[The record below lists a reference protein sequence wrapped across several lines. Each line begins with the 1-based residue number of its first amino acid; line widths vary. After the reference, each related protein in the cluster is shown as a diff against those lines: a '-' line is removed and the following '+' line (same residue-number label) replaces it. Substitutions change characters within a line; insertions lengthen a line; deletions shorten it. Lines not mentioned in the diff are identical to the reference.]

1 MNLRYLWT
9 GFVAAMVIYS
19 CGTSEVLHQTR
30 VPSTDT
36 LARQQK
42 VMALRSIPVEV
53 FDSLVFENKSG
64 RLPYR
69 FLRAPEPGAKK
80 YPLVIVF
87 HGSGAVGTD
96 NRGQV
101 GILAK
106 YFADS
111 LNRRAFPAFVIVP
124 QFPSRSSNYVMDSAR
139 AVLRSI
145 MQPCGEMALALIDHY
160 RHDPR
165 VDTNRIY
172 VVGFSMGASTV
183 TNVISRHPEW
193 FAAAISISGI
203 PQFDQLDRLQKFPLM
218 LIHGNADNENPID
231 SDRRFFREISQKKS
245 AKTSLI
251 EYNGLGH
258 NEMQQEIVTRTNWAE
273 WLFGQ
278 VNKSISE

>member
-1 MNLRYLWT
+1 MNLRYLT
-9 GFVAAMVIYS
+9 GFLVTIVIYS
-19 CGTSEVLHQTR
+19 CGASERLHQTHT
-30 VPSTDT
+30 PSTDT
-36 LARQQK
+36 LARQQQ
-42 VMALRSIPVEV
+42 VMALRSIPVEK

-69 FLRAPEPGAKK
+69 LLRAPESTVKK

-96 NRGQV
+96 NRSQV

-124 QFPSRSSNYVMDSAR
+124 QFPSRSSNYVMDSTR
-139 AVLRSI
+139 AVLRSV

-165 VDTNRIY
+165 IDTNRIY

-183 TNVISRHPEW
+183 TNVLSRHPEW
-193 FAAAISISGI
+193 FAAAVSISGI
-203 PQFDQLDRLQKFPLM
+203 PQFDQMDRLQKFPLM

-231 SDRRFFREISQKKS
+231 SDRRFFREISQKRN
-245 AKTSLI
+245 AKTKLI
-251 EYNGLGH
+251 EYSGLGH
-258 NEMQQEIVTRTNWAE
+258 NEMQQEIVTRRNWAE
-273 WLFGQ
+273 WLF
-278 VNKSISE
+278 SIQK